1 MHIHLKE
8 SPLMR
13 KSSHVRDFI
22 DQIISSSL
30 TMKATDGKI
39 TLSSPEQ
46 MALSE
51 QKFLYKTF
59 LSKPPKKIITQHSSK
74 KKLFDNE
81 NTPSSPDQN
90 ASDEKNTPSLP
101 EQNSSDKKYAPPSL
115 EHKSR
120 DKNADKK
127 NGSSSPKQMF
137 PDDKLSLSSHSNGL
151 IYRNTPHIK
160 VVAI

>member
-1 MHIHLKE
+1 
-8 SPLMR
+8 MR
-13 KSSHVRDFI
+13 KSSHVKDFI
-22 DQIISSSL
+22 DQIISSSP
-30 TMKATDGKI
+30 TMKATDGKT

-46 MALSE
+46 MAPSLSE

-59 LSKPPKKIITQHSSK
+59 LSNPPKKIITQHSSK

-115 EHKSR
+115 EQKSR

-137 PDDKLSLSSHSNGL
+137 PDEKLSLSSHSNGL

-160 VVAI
+160 VVAM